1 MARPKKIKVAVVIII
16 VMGIVVDKLQEDI
29 TDSLEET
36 IARQLRD
43 GMHIFDGDEEG
54 ASWSGEC
61 RAVYDAMEA
70 IADAYDP
77 NNINA
82 FSLEELS
89 ENLQDALD
97 NL

>member
-1 MARPKKIKVAVVIII
+1 MARPKKIRIAIVVII
-16 VMGIVVDKLQEDI
+16 VMGIVVDKLQDDI

-43 GMHIFDGDEEG
+43 GLHIFDGDEEG
-54 ASWSGEC
+54 TSWSGEC
-61 RAVYDAMEA
+61 QAVYDVMEA

-82 FSLEELS
+82 YNLDELS